1 MTDEGRVALIF
12 LKRRN
17 ILDQVCVGFVVLNHV
32 LVGADL
38 NLVSFRILGPI
49 DLQVLKL
56 KQLIEINR
64 SISSYRY

>member
-17 ILDQVCVGFVVLNHV
+17 ILDQVCVGFVVV
-32 LVGADL
+32 VGADL

-49 DLQVLKL
+49 DLQGAKV
-56 KQLIEINR
+56 ESTYIN
-64 SISSYRY
+64 